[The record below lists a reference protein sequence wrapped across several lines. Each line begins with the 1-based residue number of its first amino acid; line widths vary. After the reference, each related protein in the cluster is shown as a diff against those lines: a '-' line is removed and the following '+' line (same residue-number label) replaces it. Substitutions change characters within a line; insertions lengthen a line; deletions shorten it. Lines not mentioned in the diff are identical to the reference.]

1 MSKLRGAR
9 IHITGVVQG
18 VGFRPF
24 VYGLATRLSL
34 RGWVRN
40 TSAGVDIEADGSP
53 EVLDQFVRALRDEAP
68 PLARIDSMQVEA
80 RRANGFT
87 TFEIVH
93 SEPVPGA
100 FLPVSPDVCVC
111 ADCLREM
118 RDPGDRRY
126 RYPFVNCTNCGPRFT
141 IIKDIPYDRPL
152 TTMAP
157 FEMCPECAAEYADPL
172 DRRFHAQPVACP
184 ACGPKVR
191 LEIRDS
197 ALLASSLQSPIPNL
211 QPLTGEDAIQ
221 AACRLLA
228 QGKIVAVKGLGG
240 FHLAC
245 DATNDAAVTELRR
258 RKGRIDK
265 PFALMMPDVET
276 VEQFCDVSAEERA
289 LLESPQR
296 PIVLLRRR
304 SGEPTARRISDAV
317 APHQSTL
324 GVMLPY
330 TPLHYLLVAD
340 GVSHIAYR
348 VSRIAEYSPRSE
360 AERDGTWHDTDD
372 RLSAIGYQPSAISHQ
387 LSAISHQLPAIVL
400 TSGNFNEEPIATDNE
415 DALTRLAPLADAFLL
430 HDRDIHVRCDDSVVR
445 VFAPTPDPSPA
456 RRGGDGV
463 GVTILRRSRG
473 YAPYPVRLP
482 FDAPPILA
490 AGAELKNT
498 FCVTRE
504 GYAFLSHHIGDMENY
519 ETLRSFEDGVAHF
532 ERLFRIKPEIIA
544 YDLHPN
550 YLATRYALDR
560 AERDGIRAVGVQHH
574 HAHVAA
580 CMAENGLAGE
590 RAAVGVAVAG
600 LGYGTDGAIWG
611 GEFLVADYRGF
622 ERAGHLAYVPLP
634 GGDAAT
640 RNPYRIALSYLHHAG
655 IEWTE
660 DLPPVKAATR
670 SRHQLS
676 TIRHQL
682 KTGLIAPPT
691 SSMGRLFDAV
701 ASIAGV
707 RQSVN
712 YEGQAAIELEA
723 LAEKTEIGDWRL
735 EIRRGERD
743 IYLVE
748 AAPVIRAT
756 VDDVRAGV
764 PVPVISARFHN
775 AVAEMVRDV
784 CLRIR
789 EDRGLNEVALSGG
802 VFQNVTLL
810 KRTLELLR
818 AAGFTVYTHHI
829 VPPNDGGLAL
839 GQAILAACNY

>member
-1 MSKLRGAR
+1 MSELRGAR

-118 RDPGDRRY
+118 R
-126 RYPFVNCTNCGPRFT
+126 
-141 IIKDIPYDRPL
+141 
-152 TTMAP
+152 
-157 FEMCPECAAEYADPL
+157 DPL

-590 RAAVGVAVAG
+590 RPVIGVAF
-600 LGYGTDGAIWG
+600 DGASRIFIWWK
-611 GEFLVADYRGF
+611 L
-622 ERAGHLAYVPLP
+622 
-634 GGDAAT
+634 
-640 RNPYRIALSYLHHAG
+640 
-655 IEWTE
+655 
-660 DLPPVKAATR
+660 
-670 SRHQLS
+670 
-676 TIRHQL
+676 
-682 KTGLIAPPT
+682 
-691 SSMGRLFDAV
+691 
-701 ASIAGV
+701 
-707 RQSVN
+707 
-712 YEGQAAIELEA
+712 
-723 LAEKTEIGDWRL
+723 
-735 EIRRGERD
+735 RR
-743 IYLVE
+743 
-748 AAPVIRAT
+748 
-756 VDDVRAGV
+756 
-764 PVPVISARFHN
+764 
-775 AVAEMVRDV
+775 
-784 CLRIR
+784 
-789 EDRGLNEVALSGG
+789 
-802 VFQNVTLL
+802 
-810 KRTLELLR
+810 
-818 AAGFTVYTHHI
+818 
-829 VPPNDGGLAL
+829 
-839 GQAILAACNY
+839 